1 MVSEEEKD
9 LHKVPLEDMTLR
21 DKFAMEADIPLDK
34 VVEIISLM
42 KARELQDDADEQGR
56 TLSFQDVLRE
66 LTENKKYSDISLKQV
81 VELRALLRYMEADE
95 MLKVREGSIASWI
108 KGEHLTENRW
118 EAVINDD

>member
-9 LHKVPLEDMTLR
+9 LREVPLEDMTLR